1 MREASAFTIKKN
13 VHKRNLQFREMYR
26 YKYLNIQLG
35 ATAWRQTR
43 RKTV

>member
-1 MREASAFTIKKN
+1 MREASAFTIKK
-13 VHKRNLQFREMYR
+13 KCSYKNLQFREMYR

-43 RKTV
+43 RKTI